1 MRRALIAL
9 ALACAALAAPPAHA
23 QEELT
28 DGWWVILGAMPNPD
42 SSPVNDGTIKQL
54 SRSVRRCGVAAFNDT
69 STKFQG
75 FAPGYDVVVVGP
87 YLEEATGQ
95 RYLSNIRR
103 CAPQAYLKRGHYL
116 GE

>member
-1 MRRALIAL
+1 MRY
-9 ALACAALAAPPAHA
+9 ALAAAIIACATMAAAPAKA

-42 SSPVNDGTIKQL
+42 SSPVNDGTIKRL
-54 SRSVRRCGVAAFNDT
+54 SKSVRRCGVAAFNDA
-69 STKFQG
+69 STKFEG